1 MNMYGQQF
9 YDPNIQQGY
18 NERMAQLYQQ
28 YPQFFP
34 QQQQYQQYNQNQ
46 QGQPQQ
52 AQQQPAQRQA
62 EYLSGR
68 AVTSIEEVR
77 AVSADP
83 LGGIGVFT
91 DVGNKK
97 IYTKQIN
104 TDGLAVLNTYILD
117 ETPPPAPPEPK
128 EYVEKSE
135 VSALFEQ
142 ISILTNEVDTLK
154 GALNNAAA
162 TNNASANSTGNSSGK
177 GSAKSGADVPTANA
191 K

>member
-1 MNMYGQQF
+1 MYGQQF
-9 YDPNIQQGY
+9 YDPNIQQNY
-18 NERMAQLYQQ
+18 NQRMMELQQQ

-34 QQQQYQQYNQNQ
+34 QQQYPQYSQNQ
-46 QGQPQQ
+46 QAQTQQ
-52 AQQQPAQRQA
+52 AAQPSVQRQA

-68 AVTSIEEVR
+68 AVTSIDEVR

-83 LGGIGVFT
+83 LGGIGVYT

-104 TDGLAVLNTYILD
+104 TDGLAVLNTYVLD

-142 ISILTNEVDTLK
+142 ISTLTNEVETLK
-154 GALNNAAA
+154 GALSNATTA
-162 TNNASANSTGNSSGK
+162 TASNASTNSTSNSSGK
-177 GSAKSGADVPTANA
+177 GSAKSGTDVPATNA